1 MAKPRLWEDTMKL
14 WEITIDHAIFGYVIC
29 CEEKLARDT
38 VGKSVRY
45 FTLRLVEEIQP
56 TTSNMVGLLYAIYL
70 KVKDKELEKRDFG
83 PADVKPVYFESVL
96 NYISDTHLSSTWR
109 RHVTLSRTKI
119 TLKEHID
126 ENRDREIVSE
136 TIKNRL
142 VIRRNL
148 LEKEK
153 ERLYVLEKR
162 FRNLL
167 EKEKGHLDVLEKRLK
182 NLEVLPINDR

>member
-14 WEITIDHAIFGYVIC
+14 WEITIDRYIDGRPVRENNAIFGYVIC

-56 TTSNMVGLLYAIYL
+56 TASNMVGLLYARYL

-119 TLKEHID
+119 SLKEHID

-153 ERLYVLEKR
+153 ERL
-162 FRNLL
+162 
-167 EKEKGHLDVLEKRLK
+167 DVLEKRLK